1 LKIKITSIILLYGLI
16 TVIFI
21 IVVVLKLNKSEV
33 EIENT
38 KFPFSKNSYDKDL
51 LNTFLNSKNIF

>member
-1 LKIKITSIILLYGLI
+1 M
-16 TVIFI
+16 
-21 IVVVLKLNKSEV
+21 KLNKSEI

-51 LNTFLNSKNIF
+51 LNTFLNSKNLF